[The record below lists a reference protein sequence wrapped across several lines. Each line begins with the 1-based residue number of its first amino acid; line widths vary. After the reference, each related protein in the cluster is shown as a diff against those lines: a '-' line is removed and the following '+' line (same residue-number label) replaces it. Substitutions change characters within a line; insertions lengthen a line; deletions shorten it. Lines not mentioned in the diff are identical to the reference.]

1 MTKGLHKNS
10 LRKVDNPHQWMI
22 DDARMELIQQIKA
35 EVEKRIKRNKEE
47 YAPDGLFEVQ
57 DNLAKLL
64 NFLDTIQEQPVCEN
78 PRPTSAPK
86 TFRYNDRKYHIVTSF
101 EDNGEIHY
109 VVKYFGRYKQWW
121 HYEVLSSFELAL
133 QTK

>member
-10 LRKVDNPHQWMI
+10 LRKGDNPNQWMI

-35 EVEKRIKRNKEE
+35 EVERRIKRNKEE

-64 NFLDTIQEQPVCEN
+64 SFLSTLESEKPMELEEEVKRYYSDNFE
-78 PRPTSAPK
+78 
-86 TFRYNDRKYHIVTSF
+86 Y
-101 EDNGEIHY
+101 
-109 VVKYFGRYKQWW
+109 
-121 HYEVLSSFELAL
+121 LSSDQPTLSILTNIARHFAKWGAEHL
-133 QTK
+133 KK

>member
-1 MTKGLHKNS
+1 MKFS
-10 LRKVDNPHQWMI
+10 Q
-22 DDARMELIQQIKA
+22 
-35 EVEKRIKRNKEE
+35 EVKDYIFRNGESEK
-47 YAPDGLFEVQ
+47 PTL
-57 DNLAKLL
+57 
-64 NFLDTIQEQPVCEN
+64 QEQPVCEN

-101 EDNGEIHY
+101 EDNGEIYY